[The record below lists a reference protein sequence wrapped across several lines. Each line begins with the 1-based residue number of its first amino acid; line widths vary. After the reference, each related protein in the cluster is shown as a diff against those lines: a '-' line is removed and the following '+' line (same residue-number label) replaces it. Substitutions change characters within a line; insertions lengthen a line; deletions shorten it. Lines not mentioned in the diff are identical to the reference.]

1 MRILFVTVLL
11 FSLSTL
17 KAQVPTW
24 SDNIACILYT
34 NCTGCHNANGIAP
47 SSFINYQQTLPY
59 RNGIKVAVNEKL
71 MPPFPPDVT
80 YREYAHQRVLTE
92 HEIDLIN
99 LWVDNGAPE
108 GNTANLPTPPVYN
121 SNIEITAP
129 DMELQMPE
137 YTVPVTNDIY
147 RCFVL
152 PTNLATDMFMTGIEV
167 VPGNVGIVH
176 HVLVYADNS
185 NVPAQ
190 LDANDPGP
198 GYTSFG
204 GTGSN
209 NSVLI
214 GGWVPGQAAVYYPQN
229 FGVKLNAGTNIII
242 QVHYPRGT
250 LGEKDSTKLLFK
262 LSNASPSMRE
272 LNMNP
277 ILNHGGALDNGPL
290 VIPENEVKTFYSSF
304 TSPIK
309 GTIMAVGPHMHLIGK
324 SIKAFAVTPLNDT
337 IKLINIPKWDFHW
350 QGSYFFK
357 QPVIIPAGST
367 IYGEAVYDN
376 TSNNPFNPSNP
387 PQQVTVGE
395 STTDEMM
402 LIYFTYTLY
411 QQGDENVVID
421 TSSKKYYNDCEFRNI
436 VTSNAKV
443 VYENIWSNIFPN
455 PAKNILNIT
464 SSDTE
469 ILITNLY
476 DNTGKLIFTDASPSN
491 HIQINTEHFQ
501 AGIYFLELKT
511 DNGITKKKVFIE

>member
-1 MRILFVTVLL
+1 
-11 FSLSTL
+11 
-17 KAQVPTW
+17 
-24 SDNIACILYT
+24 
-34 NCTGCHNANGIAP
+34 
-47 SSFINYQQTLPY
+47 
-59 RNGIKVAVNEKL
+59 
-71 MPPFPPDVT
+71 
-80 YREYAHQRVLTE
+80 
-92 HEIDLIN
+92 
-99 LWVDNGAPE
+99 
-108 GNTANLPTPPVYN
+108 
-121 SNIEITAP
+121 
-129 DMELQMPE
+129 
-137 YTVPVTNDIY
+137 
-147 RCFVL
+147 
-152 PTNLATDMFMTGIEV
+152 
-167 VPGNVGIVH
+167 
-176 HVLVYADNS
+176 
-185 NVPAQ
+185 
-190 LDANDPGP
+190 
-198 GYTSFG
+198 
-204 GTGSN
+204 
-209 NSVLI
+209 
-214 GGWVPGQAAVYYPQN
+214 
-229 FGVKLNAGTNIII
+229 VKLNAGTNIII

-290 VIPENEVKTFYSSF
+290 VIPANEVKTFYSSF

-464 SSDTE
+464 NSDTE
-469 ILITNLY
+469 ILITSLY